1 MFITIVNFYT
11 NAFNGYALPNA
22 KLLNHINVGHAE
34 PLAIFFILLSLL
46 ILLMFIYNKI
56 NYSLKFYNFLF
67 GFFLFLGV
75 SLRADYLP
83 SAFVLVCALVF
94 YNYYFHK
101 IFFSSFIAIIGFLFI
116 FLIPFHNYYYGNA
129 YVLFTSNHPM
139 IYVPG
144 VNDNTGVP
152 LRIYFNV
159 FIDLIQFNYN
169 ENINNI
175 INQVM
180 RWIKPEQYHYIIS
193 IMIIFFLLIKKN
205 EYSIKIICLLA
216 LSQHSVLLVFEP
228 EHRYAYLAWILTIIL
243 DIYFIKNYIINQIVL
258 PLISKYLP
266 KKLNKINIA

>member
-1 MFITIVNFYT
+1 
-11 NAFNGYALPNA
+11 
-22 KLLNHINVGHAE
+22 
-34 PLAIFFILLSLL
+34 
-46 ILLMFIYNKI
+46 
-56 NYSLKFYNFLF
+56 
-67 GFFLFLGV
+67 
-75 SLRADYLP
+75 
-83 SAFVLVCALVF
+83 
-94 YNYYFHK
+94 
-101 IFFSSFIAIIGFLFI
+101 
-116 FLIPFHNYYYGNA
+116 
-129 YVLFTSNHPM
+129 M
-139 IYVPG
+139 IYTPEVT
-144 VNDNTGVP
+144 DNTGVP